1 MVDRTIDEALAAATA
16 ASTRTDSII
25 AYAAGLKTQLDAA
38 LANVSI
44 PPDVQAKINQIFDLD
59 TADAVKV
66 DAALNAN
73 VPPPVQSPPAP
84 GPQAGMKR

>member
-25 AYAAGLKTQLDAA
+25 AFVSNLQAQLAAA

-59 TADAVKV
+59 TADAAKV
-66 DAALNAN
+66 DTALNTN
-73 VPPPVQSPPAP
+73 VPPPTP
-84 GPQAGMKR
+84 

>member
-1 MVDRTIDEALAAATA
+1 MVDRTIDETLAAATA
-16 ASTRTDSII
+16 ASTRTDSVI

-73 VPPPVQSPPAP
+73 VPPPVQAPAP
-84 GPQAGMKR
+84 AAPLGGRRT